1 MRVLQKRRK
10 ISCVFAG
17 YKPAR
22 KEIICRLLCFLDDR
36 GGYGKITS
44 SMSSGK
50 NGVSKENMAGEFDIM
65 ERVRA
70 LELIYESS
78 PNGVVA
84 IDGRNSFFVFNRA
97 AEEMTGEKRERYLG
111 RTVEEI
117 AGENRLLF
125 WLSMPRPFQG
135 YTDRIGDRP
144 VSASCFLLGDI
155 AGGSAWLFLIED
167 ISRLEAVSEELRK
180 VKQLNAEIEA
190 ILESSYDELFVVA
203 ADGTALRV
211 NNQAAERFY
220 GMKASEMIGRN
231 VRDLEREGIFYPST
245 TEEVLRTKAR
255 YNTIQHTITGKVL
268 MVTASPVLD
277 EEGKVVKIVSNSR
290 DITELNEL
298 RQKLDQSERL
308 NRQYQSEIKRLKNK
322 ENLLEDIVYSSRDMQ
337 KNIDLA
343 EKVAGVDS
351 TVLILGESGVGKDVM
366 ARLIHR
372 LSPRREETFV
382 EINCG
387 AIPETLLESEL
398 FGYEPG
404 AFTGA
409 RKEGKIGQIEMA
421 RGGTLF
427 LDEIAELSL
436 HLQVKLLKVIQDRKL
451 TRVGGSQ
458 PIQVDVRIIAA
469 TNRDIKKMV
478 GDGKFREDLYYRLNV
493 IPMEISPLRKRRQ
506 DIAPLVYL
514 FMERL
519 KRRYLIDKKIS
530 AGAMEILM
538 NYSWPG
544 NVRQLENLIERLV
557 VTSDGPEITVD
568 DLPQEFHADREGE
581 SPRVILT
588 GVMPLKEAVSQLEV
602 QLIHLALDRLKTA
615 EAAGALLGVHPT
627 TLMRKLKKS
636 I

>member
-1 MRVLQKRRK
+1 MTE
-10 ISCVFAG
+10 FEMG
-17 YKPAR
+17 
-22 KEIICRLLCFLDDR
+22 ERL
-36 GGYGKITS
+36 
-44 SMSSGK
+44 
-50 NGVSKENMAGEFDIM
+50 
-65 ERVRA
+65 RA

-84 IDGRNSFFVFNRA
+84 LDGRGKIFVFNRT
-97 AEEMTGEKRERYLG
+97 AELMTGEKREKYLG
-111 RTVEEI
+111 RTLDEI
-117 AGENRLLF
+117 SGNSRMSR
-125 WLSMPRPFQG
+125 WLSLTRPFQG
-135 YTDRIGDRP
+135 HTDRIEDRP
-144 VSASCFLLGDI
+144 LSVSCFSLGDI
-155 AGGSAWLFLIED
+155 GGGNAWLLLIED

-220 GMKASEMIGRN
+220 GMKASELIGRN
-231 VRDLEREGIFYPST
+231 VRDLEREGIFYPRT
-245 TEEVLRTKAR
+245 TDEVLRTKAR
-255 YNTIQHTITGKVL
+255 YDTIQHTITGKVL
-268 MVTASPVLD
+268 MVTANPVLD
-277 EEGKVVKIVSNSR
+277 ENGNVIKVVSNSR

-298 RQKLDQSERL
+298 RQKLEQSERL
-308 NRQYQSEIKRLKNK
+308 NRQYQSEIRKLKDK
-322 ENLLEDIVYSSRDMQ
+322 ENFLEDIVASSRDMQ

-372 LSPRREETFV
+372 LSSRREGPFV

-458 PIQVDVRIIAA
+458 PMPVDVRIIAA

-478 GDGKFREDLYYRLNV
+478 EEGKFREDLYYRLNV
-493 IPMEISPLRKRRQ
+493 IPMEISPLRQRRE
-506 DIAPLVYL
+506 DIAPFIYF

-519 KRRYLIDKKIS
+519 NKRYGMNKKIS
-530 AGAMEILM
+530 PGAMDLLLK
-538 NYSWPG
+538 YSWPG

-557 VTSDGPEITVD
+557 VTSDGPEISAEEI
-568 DLPQEFHADREGE
+568 PREFHPEQEGE

-588 GVMPLKEAVSQLEV
+588 GMMSLKDAVAQVEA
-602 QLIHLALDRLKTA
+602 QLINLALERHKTA
-615 EAAGALLGVHPT
+615 EAAGKLLGVHPT
-627 TLMRKLKKS
+627 TLMRKYKKKK
-636 I
+636 